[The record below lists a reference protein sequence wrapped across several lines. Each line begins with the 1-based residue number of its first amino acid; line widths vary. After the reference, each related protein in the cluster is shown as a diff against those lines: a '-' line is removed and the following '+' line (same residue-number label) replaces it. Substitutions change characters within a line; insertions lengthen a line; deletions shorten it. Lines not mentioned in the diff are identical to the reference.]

1 MNFWGMQCPSKAFI
15 DESNFIA
22 LMLENTHFK
31 DIINKCNQAM
41 RTMDHEPDINVEQL
55 LQLMLANRVSQS
67 FISTM
72 T

>member
-1 MNFWGMQCPSKAFI
+1 MWEKYI
-15 DESNFIA
+15 
-22 LMLENTHFK
+22 MLENTHFQN
-31 DIINKCNQAM
+31 IINKCNQAM